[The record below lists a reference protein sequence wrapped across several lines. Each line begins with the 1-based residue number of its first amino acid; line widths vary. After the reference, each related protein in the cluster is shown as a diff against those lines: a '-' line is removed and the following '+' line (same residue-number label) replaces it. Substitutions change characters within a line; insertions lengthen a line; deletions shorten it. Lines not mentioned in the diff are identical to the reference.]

1 MTTEKHLTG
10 YPSID
15 KPWLKFYKNGVDK
28 IIAKDES
35 MFQMLERCNKERMNS
50 VALELRTSEN
60 DYKQGIQITYK
71 EYIDRIKKTASA
83 IFNTFNTQADEI
95 VPIII
100 PNLPESRILI
110 YALNVIGATAYPIN
124 PMLSVKTFES
134 ILSDNHVKTIAVF
147 SEFWEK
153 FSTSILK
160 SNVENIIYLNGLESM
175 PETIKSAGK
184 QKTVISDDVRIITYD
199 NLVNKSQIQDIKP
212 YYRKNHVA
220 VIVGTS
226 GTTGTSKGVCL
237 TDFNLN
243 SLALGQEISDHYR
256 EGEKALDIL
265 IQSIVYG
272 VSSAHSFGCI
282 GCHTVLI
289 PELITDK
296 IADILCEIKPDCFPG
311 GPVHFIN
318 ICHSKEFK
326 SGQFPYIRF
335 ALSGG
340 ATLEKEIEKEL
351 NRVDNGYIEK
361 INDKI
366 LVRQGYGS
374 SECCGAATINTYGAY
389 KFGSIGIPMANV
401 TVSIF
406 KPGTDEELTYG
417 ELGEICV
424 CGDTVMAEYLNNP
437 EETNNVLKLHA
448 DGKMWLHQADLG
460 WCDEDGHFFITD
472 RIKNIFMR
480 TGFNVHPSK
489 ITERLMKS
497 PYIKDCIVFGVKHP
511 KEQMVPIA
519 FVVLN
524 DNTIDKNEIKAILN
538 EYCILN
544 LDTTDIPYEWFFVSE
559 LPRNMGGKID
569 TKALVDKFK
578 INYCL

>member
-1 MTTEKHLTG
+1 MQKKLTG

-15 KPWLKFYKNGVDK
+15 KPWLKFYKNGADK

-35 MFQMLERCNKERMNS
+35 IFQMLERCNKERMNS

-60 DYKQGIQITYK
+60 NYKTGIQITYK
-71 EYIDRIKKTASA
+71 EYIERIKKTASA
-83 IFNTFNTQADEI
+83 IINTFNTQVDEI

-124 PMLSVKTFES
+124 SMLSIKTFES
-134 ILSDNHVKTIAVF
+134 ILSDNDVKTVAIF
-147 SEFWEK
+147 SGFWEK
-153 FSTSILK
+153 FSASILK
-160 SNVENIIYLNGLESM
+160 SKVENIIYLDGLESI
-175 PETIKSAGK
+175 PEIIKNTGRE
-184 QKTVISDDVRIITYD
+184 KTVMPDDIRIISYD
-199 NLVNKSQIQDIKP
+199 NLVSNCNIADIKP

-243 SLALGQEISDHYR
+243 SMALGQKISDHYR

-272 VSSAHSFGCI
+272 VCSAHSFGCI
-282 GCHTVLI
+282 GCHTILI

-296 IADILCEIKPDCFPG
+296 IAEILCEIKPDCFPG
-311 GPVHFIN
+311 GPVHFIS
-318 ICHSKEFK
+318 IYHSKEFEN
-326 SGQFPYIRF
+326 GQFPYIRF
-335 ALSGG
+335 AMSGG
-340 ATLEKEIEKEL
+340 ATLENEIEQKL
-351 NRVDNGYIEK
+351 NLVGSGYTEK
-361 INDKI
+361 TNDKI
-366 LVRQGYGS
+366 LVRQGYGT
-374 SECCGAATINTYGAY
+374 SECGGAITINTYGTY
-389 KFGSIGIPMANV
+389 KFESIGIPMANIN
-401 TVSIF
+401 VSIF

-424 CGDTVMAEYLNNP
+424 CGDTVMTEYLNNP
-437 EETNNVLKLHA
+437 EETNIVLKLHS
-448 DGKMWLHQADLG
+448 DSKMWLHQADLG
-460 WCDEDGHFFITD
+460 WCGEDGHFFITD

-489 ITERLMKS
+489 ITELLIKS

-511 KEQMVPIA
+511 KEQ
-519 FVVLN
+519 
-524 DNTIDKNEIKAILN
+524 
-538 EYCILN
+538 
-544 LDTTDIPYEWFFVSE
+544 WFLSHLLF
-559 LPRNMGGKID
+559 
-569 TKALVDKFK
+569 
-578 INYCL
+578 